1 MRQRAIGYAAVVS
14 LAAASLFAIQS
25 APSAYASTNPV
36 EITLTLAAPDPAA
49 LTALAADTTDS
60 TPVRRQKLAALLP
73 SAATHTAVAKL
84 LSSQGFRVLNESSWT
99 MTVSA
104 PQNLVTALFGLLP
117 LNPTTLTQALAPFPR
132 VPAALVG
139 MVQLAS
145 PTLTSVAA
153 WHSSAVKVSS
163 PYALRNAYTAPG
175 IAPGAGKSRNG
186 PLTVATIQFSNWNQN
201 DLTQYAARLGR
212 PDPIATRQLRTVRVD
227 GGATDSNGQVEV
239 GLDQEAILAVSPW
252 SSQQLYSAPNTA
264 AGFNDAF
271 SAVLDDVL
279 GTSHARARNPRIAAL
294 STSWGGCE
302 SSTGVSNMRA
312 AQPIL
317 QSLVAAG
324 VNIFAATGDAG
335 IYDCESGGVP
345 SGGGLLGTGLLAPGP
360 SAAVDFPASSPSVIA
375 VGGTRL
381 VSTTSAGAANNGSN
395 WTETAWSCS
404 THTEC
409 TQQGGTGGGQSTVFG
424 TPGYQRVYVTSSPFA
439 GRGRRLLPDIAADAD
454 PASGLVITT
463 SDPSANTNGQLL
475 VGGTSLATPLSAG
488 LFVDLLASLGRTRGV
503 PDLHGAIYKA
513 AAAHRLV
520 RDVRSG
526 ANGAADNAG
535 NDPQVTA
542 GFGFDTVT
550 GVGAVLWSGM
560 AGYLPR

>member
-1 MRQRAIGYAAVVS
+1 MRQRTIGYASVVS

-36 EITLTLAAPDPAA
+36 EITLTLAAPNPAA
-49 LTALAADTTDS
+49 LTALAADTSDS
-60 TPVRRQKLAALLP
+60 TTVRRQKLAALLP
-73 SAATHTAVAKL
+73 SAATHTSVAQL
-84 LSSQGFRVLNESSWT
+84 LGSQGFRVLSESSWT

-117 LNPTTLTQALAPFPR
+117 INPTTLTEALAPFPR

-145 PTLTSVAA
+145 PTLTSVPA

-163 PYALRNAYTAPG
+163 AYTLRNAYTAPG
-175 IAPGAGKSRNG
+175 VAPGAGKSRNG

-201 DLTQYAARLGR
+201 DLTQYATRLGR

-239 GLDQEAILAVSPW
+239 GLDQEAILAASPW

-302 SSTGVSNMRA
+302 SSTGASNMRA

-335 IYDCESGGVP
+335 IYDCESGGVT
-345 SGGGLLGTGLLAPGP
+345 GGGLLGTGLLTPGP

-395 WTETAWSCS
+395 WIETAWSCT

-409 TQQGGTGGGQSTVFG
+409 TQQGGTGGGQSAVFG
-424 TPGYQRVYVTSSPFA
+424 APAYQRTYVTAAPFT
-439 GRGRRLLPDIAADAD
+439 GRGRRLLPDIAAEAD

-463 SDPSANTNGQLL
+463 SDPSANANGQLL
-475 VGGTSLATPLSAG
+475 VGGTSLATPLSAA

-526 ANGAADNAG
+526 ANGPVADAG
-535 NDPQVTA
+535 HDPRVTA
-542 GFGFDTVT
+542 GTGFDTVT

>member
-1 MRQRAIGYAAVVS
+1 MRQRTVRYAAVIT

-25 APSAYASTNPV
+25 SPSAYATTNPV
-36 EITLTLAAPDPAA
+36 ELTLTLAAPNPGA

-60 TPVRRQKLAALLP
+60 MTVRRVKLAALLP
-73 SAATHTAVAKL
+73 TAATHSTVSQIL
-84 LSSQGFRVLNESSWT
+84 GMQGFQVLSESTWT

-117 LNPTTLTQALAPFPR
+117 INPTTLAQALAPFPR
-132 VPAALVG
+132 IPSALVG
-139 MVQLAS
+139 LVQLAS
-145 PTLTSVAA
+145 PTETSVPA
-153 WHSSAVKVSS
+153 WHSSAVRASS

-175 IAPGAGKSRNG
+175 VGPGAGNGLHG
-186 PLTVATIQFSNWNQN
+186 PLTVATVQFSNWNRN
-201 DLTQYAARLGR
+201 DLTRYAARMGR

-239 GLDQEAILAVSPW
+239 GLDQEAILAVSPY
-252 SSQQLYSAPNTA
+252 STQQLYSAPNST

-302 SSTGVSNMRA
+302 SDTGISNIRA
-312 AQPIL
+312 TQPIL

-324 VNIFAATGDAG
+324 VNIFAPTGDAG
-335 IYDCESGGVP
+335 IYDCDSGGP
-345 SGGGLLGTGLLAPGP
+345 GGGGLLGTGLLAPSP
-360 SAAVDFPASSPSVIA
+360 TAAVDFPASSPYVVG

-381 VSTTSAGAANNGSN
+381 VSTTAVGAANNGSN
-395 WTETAWSCS
+395 WIETAWSCTS
-404 THTEC
+404 HATC
-409 TQQGGTGGGQSTVFG
+409 TAHGGTGGGQSTVFG
-424 TPGYQRVYVTSSPFA
+424 TPAYQRIYVTSAPFA
-439 GRGRRLLPDIAADAD
+439 GRGRRLVPDIAAEAD

-463 SDPSANTNGQLL
+463 SDPSANSNGQLL
-475 VGGTSLATPLSAG
+475 VGGTSLATPLSAA
-488 LFVDLLASLGRTRGV
+488 LFVDLLASQGRTRGV
-503 PDLHGAIYKA
+503 PDIHGSIYKA
-513 AAAHRLV
+513 AAARKLV

-526 ANGAADNAG
+526 TNGAAADAG
-535 NDPQVTA
+535 NDPRVSA
-542 GFGFDTVT
+542 GVGYDTLT